1 MREME
6 KMEMDGWRW
15 IYPLRPSPPRAL
27 PTFTADAALVA
38 AFATVSVLGGLALP
52 SWGGRR
58 IFWEKLEKLSFWW
71 GDERCTIEAK
81 PEEAILGINRGGEGG
96 GRPCLGSSEDVRRGR
111 DRGTSTCRCAVS
123 PN

>member
-1 MREME
+1 
-6 KMEMDGWRW
+6 MDGWRW

-58 IFWEKLEKLSFWW
+58 IFWEKLE
-71 GDERCTIEAK
+71 
-81 PEEAILGINRGGEGG
+81 
-96 GRPCLGSSEDVRRGR
+96 
-111 DRGTSTCRCAVS
+111 
-123 PN
+123 